1 MRRSFQDD
9 FDEDAREAG
18 VDFDLH
24 APSFDALERKARML
38 AERAASLDF
47 REDRIK
53 EAEEHLRLEA
63 ERIRRAAPDPEADGL
78 TFGEVDDI
86 LRSSGARE
94 LFRRFSGD
102 SRGHRKPMEEVDAD
116 EQLRLLSQ
124 AIRGEIVR
132 HFGLG
137 EVDQSA
143 ADGGR
148 ELLRQWVRS
157 KIGAIG
163 SDLVLSLVGIQ
174 KDSWSKYEVKAYGDS
189 NPTMRD
195 LQALAREETIAM
207 LRPQMRQTLKEKEKE
222 IVDLYRA
229 HFTEE
234 LRKQVREQAVA
245 NARAYAAK
253 MVGDVGERLAADA
266 LMSIFPFIGRMKAL
280 EQLGRDKQKLDE
292 AP

>member
-9 FDEDAREAG
+9 FDGEAREAG
-18 VDFDLH
+18 VDFDRH
-24 APSFDALERKARML
+24 APSVEMLERKARAL
-38 AERAASLDF
+38 AERATHLDI
-47 REDRIK
+47 REDRIQ
-53 EAEEHLRLEA
+53 EAEEQLRLEL
-63 ERIRRAAPDPEADGL
+63 ERVRRAKPHPEADGL
-78 TFGEVDDI
+78 SFGEVDD
-86 LRSSGARE
+86 LLASQGARE
-94 LFRRFSGD
+94 LFRRFSD
-102 SRGHRKPMEEVDAD
+102 DRGQRKPLQEVDAD

-137 EVDQSA
+137 EVDQNA

-157 KIGAIG
+157 KIGVIG
-163 SDLVLSLVGIQ
+163 SDLILSLVGIQ
-174 KDSWSKYEVKAYGDS
+174 KDSWSRYEVKAYGDS

-195 LQALAREETIAM
+195 LQTLAREETVAM
-207 LRPQMRQTLKEKEKE
+207 LRPQIRATLKEQEKE

-229 HFTEE
+229 RFAEE
-234 LRKQVREQAVA
+234 LRRQVGELAA
-245 NARAYAAK
+245 TNARAYAAK
-253 MVGDVGERLAADA
+253 MISDVGERLAADA
-266 LMSIFPFIGRMKAL
+266 LMSIFPFIGRIKAL